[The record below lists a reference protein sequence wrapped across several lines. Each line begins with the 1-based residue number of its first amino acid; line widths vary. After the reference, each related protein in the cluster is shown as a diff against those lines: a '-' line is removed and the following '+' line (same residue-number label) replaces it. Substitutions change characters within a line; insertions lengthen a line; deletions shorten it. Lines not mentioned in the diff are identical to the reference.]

1 MVQFQVRIHTQ
12 PRGNH
17 VHLRLECDILKR
29 EDSTPE
35 ELEIARTL
43 EKLFKT
49 GIIATHNAF
58 RGLCQ
63 VTRWKEINEKES

>member
-12 PRGNH
+12 RRGDH
-17 VHLRLECDILKR
+17 VRLCLECDVLTR

-35 ELEIARTL
+35 EVEVARILER
-43 EKLFKT
+43 LFKT
-49 GIIATHNAF
+49 SVITVHNAF

-63 VTRWKEINEKES
+63 VVRWKEIGEKES

>member
-12 PRGNH
+12 RRGDH
-17 VHLRLECDILKR
+17 VHPCLECDILTR
-29 EDSTPE
+29 EDATDE
-35 ELEIARTL
+35 EVEVARILER
-43 EKLFKT
+43 LFKT

-63 VTRWKEINEKES
+63 VTRWKEINEEE